1 MDFYKLLE
9 EKLGSTVTDEKV
21 YATLKSDIEKLHA
34 EDVAGLK
41 TNNDKLLNE
50 KKEYKGKLE
59 TLEEQLKG
67 LGDKSIEAVLTEKA
81 QLEKDIEELRANPG
95 DETKLKQIEA
105 QFKIRLNDTE
115 RAKDATI
122 KIKNGEIA
130 EAKKLNQA
138 LDLEINSTQCLTELQ
153 AHLDAIHI
161 KPEFKQVV
169 AGFLLPKLRVDR
181 VEGARKVK
189 YVNDAGTPFDIKE
202 GIEYWAKEE
211 VAKPFIGAPNS
222 TGGGASGSGSITNAL
237 MGKDFEKMTPQ
248 EKTNLHALNPELY
261 KSKRADFLAMQ

>member
-95 DETKLKQIEA
+95 DAVKLKQLEDVYKTRLTETEKDREA
-105 QFKIRLNDTE
+105 KL
-115 RAKDATI
+115 
-122 KIKNGEIA
+122 KIKADELADAVATNTA
-130 EAKKLNQA
+130 LN
-138 LDLEINSTQCLTELQ
+138 LEINGTQCLTELQ
-153 AHLDAIHI
+153 AHLDAIGVQL
-161 KPEFKQVV
+161 KYKKVV
-169 AGFLLPKLRVDR
+169 SGFLLPKLSVEL
-181 VEGARKVK
+181 VEGIRKVK
-189 YVNDAGTPFDIKE
+189 YKNDAGISFDIKE
-202 GIEYWAKEE
+202 GIEYWAKQDD
-211 VAKPFIGAPNS
+211 AKPFIGAPINA
-222 TGGGASGSGSITNAL
+222 GGGASGSGSVTNTL
-237 MGKDFEKMTPQ
+237 MSKDFGKMTGE
-248 EKTNLHALNPELY
+248 EKTTLYKVNPELY
-261 KSKRADFLAMQ
+261 NRKRADFKAMQ